1 LNFLD
6 DLTNVYK
13 FCILNSIVKERGM
26 QINITARH
34 LKLTDS
40 IDSYVRRK
48 ITKYEKFFNTID
60 VFVHVILSVEKNR
73 QITEII
79 LHSGKISFRS
89 KEESTNLYTS
99 IDFASDK
106 LEKQLRKQ
114 KDISK
119 IVHRKNK
126 LAILKDKK
134 CNIEE
139 AFSYDTMEDSRTKI
153 SEIKRFDLQPVT
165 VEEAINEMD
174 NLGYKVYMFK
184 DGLNDKVSVL
194 YRNDSGSVVLL
205 EPNEM

>member
-1 LNFLD
+1 
-6 DLTNVYK
+6 
-13 FCILNSIVKERGM
+13 M

-40 IDSYVRRK
+40 IDSYVRKK
-48 ITKYEKFFNTID
+48 ITKYEKFFNTSD
-60 VFVHVILSVEKNR
+60 VFIHVILSVEKNR

-79 LHSGKISFRS
+79 FHSGKISFRS
-89 KEESTNLYTS
+89 KEESTDLYAS

-119 IVHRKNK
+119 VHRKDK

-134 CNIEE
+134 RNIEE

-165 VEEAINEMD
+165 VEEAINDMD
-174 NLGYKVYMFK
+174 NLGYRVYMFK
-184 DGLNDKVSVL
+184 DGLNDKISIL
-194 YRNDSGSVVLL
+194 YRSDSGSVVLL